1 MTETH
6 PRAAAANT
14 ATGPAADTV
23 RVLVTGAGGPAGIAV
38 IRSLLKRADVEV
50 LAADMDGWASGLYLV
65 PEDAR
70 RIVPA
75 GRSETFVDDVIGMC
89 RADRVDVLFSTV
101 DVELPGLA
109 ARRDE
114 LAAAGTALA
123 APSHE
128 TLVTCLDK
136 YRLAQT
142 VSGRARIPVTRLL
155 DRAGIGEDWTF
166 PVIVK
171 PRSGAGSRGVRLIAD
186 RAALESLDDDHS
198 ILIQENLPGEEFSVD
213 VLAGPDGSVIAA
225 VPRSRERVDSGVSIA
240 GRTVRRAELSE
251 TAAAVAKAIGLTGVA
266 NVQLRYSTDG
276 VPALLE
282 VNPRF
287 PGAMPLTIAAG
298 VDMPSL
304 LLESA
309 LGRPVPETV
318 DFVEL
323 ANVRFLEDVFLDP
336 ADVLVSENAAHAEGA
351 FEESLVE

>member
-1 MTETH
+1 MGAATMT
-6 PRAAAANT
+6 
-14 ATGPAADTV
+14 
-23 RVLVTGAGGPAGIAV
+23 RVLVTGAGGPAGVAV
-38 IRSLLKRADVEV
+38 IRSLLARDDVEV

-65 PEDAR
+65 EAENR

-75 GRSETFVDDVIGMC
+75 GRSETFVDELIAMC
-89 RADRVDVLFSTV
+89 SADDIDVLFSTV

-114 LAAAGTALA
+114 LQAVGTLLA

-136 YRLAQT
+136 FRLAERVT
-142 VSGRARIPVTRLL
+142 GHARVPVTRLL
-155 DRAGIGEDWTF
+155 NRDGVGADWTF
-166 PVIVK
+166 PVIIK
-171 PRSGAGSRGVRLIAD
+171 PRSGAGSRGVRLIPD
-186 RAALESLDDDHS
+186 RATLEALGTDES

-213 VLAGPDGSVIAA
+213 VLAGLDGEVIAA

-240 GRTVRRAELSE
+240 GRTVRRDELSD
-251 TAAAVAKAIGLTGVA
+251 TAAAVARAIGLTGVA

-282 VNPRF
+282 VNPLF

-304 LLESA
+304 LLDLV
-309 LGRPVPETV
+309 LGRPVPATA
-318 DFVEL
+318 DFREL
-323 ANVRFLEDVFLDP
+323 ANVRFLEDVFLSP
-336 ADVLVSENAAHAEGA
+336 ADVLVSENAAHAE
-351 FEESLVE
+351 EL

>member
-1 MTETH
+1 MTQST
-6 PRAAAANT
+6 T
-14 ATGPAADTV
+14 

-50 LAADMDGWASGLYLV
+50 FAADMDGWASGLYLV

-70 RIVPA
+70 RIVPP
-75 GRSETFVDDVIGMC
+75 GKSPQFVDDVIALC
-89 RADRVDVLFSTV
+89 AADDIDVLFSTV

-109 ARRDE
+109 ERRAE
-114 LAAAGTALA
+114 LAAVGTTLA

-136 YRLAQT
+136 YRLAQA
-142 VSGRARIPVTRLL
+142 VDGKARIPETRLL
-155 DRAGIGEDWTF
+155 DRDGVGAEWVF
-166 PVIVK
+166 PVIIK

-186 RAALESLDDDHS
+186 RAALEALGEDRS

-213 VLAGPDGSVIAA
+213 VLAGLDGSVIAA

-240 GRTVRRAELSE
+240 GRTVRRAELSD
-251 TAAAVAKAIGLTGVA
+251 TAADVARAIGLTGVA
-266 NVQLRYSTDG
+266 NVQLRYSSDG

-304 LLESA
+304 LLDLV
-309 LGRPVPETV
+309 LGRPVPSAV
-318 DFVEL
+318 DFAEL

-336 ADVLVSENAAHAEGA
+336 GDVLVSENAAHAEGP
-351 FEESLVE
+351 EE

>member
-1 MTETH
+1 MT
-6 PRAAAANT
+6 
-14 ATGPAADTV
+14 
-23 RVLVTGAGGPAGIAV
+23 RVLVTGAGGPAGVAV
-38 IRSLLKRADVEV
+38 IRSLLARDDVDV

-65 PEDAR
+65 PAENR

-75 GRSETFVDDVIGMC
+75 GRSETFVDELIALC
-89 RADRVDVLFSTV
+89 RDDDVDVLFSTV

-114 LAAAGTALA
+114 LQAVGTALA
-123 APSHE
+123 APSHA

-136 YRLAQT
+136 YRLAQA
-142 VSGRARIPVTRLL
+142 VDGSARIPRTRLL
-155 DRAGIGEDWTF
+155 TAEGVAEDWDF

-171 PRSGAGSRGVRLIAD
+171 PRSGAGSRGVRLVPD
-186 RAALESLDDDHS
+186 RPSLEAIPLDDS

-213 VLAGPDGSVIAA
+213 VLAGLDGGVIAA

-240 GRTVRRAELSE
+240 GRTVARAELSD
-251 TAAAVAKAIGLTGVA
+251 TAAAVARAIGLTGVA
-266 NVQLRYSTDG
+266 NVQLRYSVEG

-304 LLESA
+304 LLDLV
-309 LGRPVPETV
+309 LGRPVPASIG
-318 DFVEL
+318 FREL

-336 ADVLVSENAAHAEGA
+336 ADVLVSENAAHVDE
-351 FEESLVE
+351 LVE

>member
-1 MTETH
+1 MTE
-6 PRAAAANT
+6 PRT
-14 ATGPAADTV
+14 

-38 IRSLLKRADVEV
+38 IRSLLRRGDVEV
-50 LAADMDGWASGLYLV
+50 FAADMDGWASGLYLV
-65 PEDAR
+65 PESAR
-70 RIVPA
+70 RIVPPGKA
-75 GRSETFVDDVIGMC
+75 PSFVDDVIALC
-89 RADRVDVLFSTV
+89 RRDAVDVLFSTV

-114 LAAAGTALA
+114 LEAVGTALA

-136 YRLAQT
+136 YRLAQA
-142 VSGRARIPVTRLL
+142 VDGRARIPETRLL
-155 DRAGIGEDWTF
+155 DREGVGAEWVF

-186 RAALESLDDDHS
+186 RAALEALGEDRS
-198 ILIQENLPGEEFSVD
+198 ILIQENLPGDEFSVD
-213 VLAGPDGSVIAA
+213 VLAGLDGTVIAA

-240 GRTVRRAELSE
+240 GRTVRREELSR
-251 TAAAVAKAIGLTGVA
+251 TASDVARAIGLTGVA
-266 NVQLRYSTDG
+266 NVQLRYSSDG

-304 LLESA
+304 LLDLV
-309 LGRPVPETV
+309 LGRPVPSAV
-318 DFVEL
+318 DFTEL

-336 ADVLVSENAAHAEGA
+336 ADVLVSENAAHTEGP
-351 FEESLVE
+351 EE

>member
-1 MTETH
+1 MTRSVT
-6 PRAAAANT
+6 
-14 ATGPAADTV
+14 

-50 LAADMDGWASGLYLV
+50 HAADMDGWASGLYLV
-65 PEDAR
+65 PESAR
-70 RIVPA
+70 RIVPP
-75 GRSETFVDDVIGMC
+75 GKSPEFVDDVIALC
-89 RADRVDVLFSTV
+89 AADDVDVLFSTV

-114 LAAAGTALA
+114 LAVVGTALA

-136 YRLAQT
+136 YRLAEA
-142 VSGRARIPVTRLL
+142 VDGHARIPETRLL
-155 DRAGIGEDWTF
+155 DREGVGAEWVF

-186 RAALESLDDDHS
+186 RAALEALGEDRS
-198 ILIQENLPGEEFSVD
+198 IIIQENLPGEEFSVD
-213 VLAGPDGSVIAA
+213 VLAGLDGAVIAA

-240 GRTVRRAELSE
+240 GRTVRRAELSD
-251 TAAAVAKAIGLTGVA
+251 TAADVARAIGLTGVA
-266 NVQLRYSTDG
+266 NVQLRYSSDG

-304 LLESA
+304 LLDLV
-309 LGRPVPETV
+309 LGRPVPSAV
-318 DFVEL
+318 DFAEL

-336 ADVLVSENAAHAEGA
+336 RDVLVSENAAHTEGP
-351 FEESLVE
+351 EE